1 MESENPEYELKITVS
16 GMPKDCYDQVT
27 FQNFKIGATYHGK
40 KQPKI
45 VKGGVILREVDFT
58 IKK

>member
-1 MESENPEYELKITVS
+1 MPS
-16 GMPKDCYDQVT
+16 GCYSRVT
-27 FQNFKIGATYHGK
+27 FNNFKLGATYKGK

-58 IKK
+58 IKA

>member
-1 MESENPEYELKITVS
+1 
-16 GMPKDCYDQVT
+16 MPKGCYEEVS
-27 FQNFKIGATYHGK
+27 FNNFKLGATYTGK